1 MTKIKRSRRKLA
13 ARALLAGASLLFF
26 AARPAAAQVPVPG
39 QESLRLLIESMEQGH
54 TRLDLLYDDDVR
66 IWKNSQWT
74 LEKMVQN
81 WGPLETITYRLT
93 SVHRFLVFDIT
104 FAHAHS
110 IWKITTVSAD
120 GHIGGLDFWRYDPD
134 RHPFVR
140 EGPCLGANT
149 TSGIMMWTPTVV
161 AMKEYRCLAGKDT
174 GGMASMYYGGNDW
187 NSAVEGEDMKVS
199 LNLQFDNPADAAKV
213 KPWTKAEISG
223 HIWREDEFMA
233 PTREALHAEQGFHET
248 EYLVVRGAQVV
259 QEPSAYPILAL
270 SPLVQVPVQIA
281 HNEPPVPAPPT
292 PATPDPRL
300 EAALRHLIET
310 IAAGKPDLAALT
322 PDQAD
327 HVQRIKNG
335 LQITLHDAGAIT
347 AMTALATGSDG
358 QQIYAV
364 TFAHGANQFSL
375 KLNDAGLIEA
385 FSYGPHLTS
394 PADKSVTWK
403 ISN

>member
-1 MTKIKRSRRKLA
+1 MTKIKRSRRELG
-13 ARALLAGASLLFF
+13 ARALVAGVCLLLT
-26 AARPAAAQVPVPG
+26 AMRPAAAQIPVPG

-93 SVHRFLVFDIT
+93 SVHRFLVFDVT

-134 RHPFVR
+134 RHPFLQ
-140 EGPCLGANT
+140 EGPCLGATT
-149 TSGIMMWTPTVV
+149 TSGIMMWTPIVV

-199 LNLQFDNPADAAKV
+199 LNLAFDNPADAAKV
-213 KPWTKAEISG
+213 KPWTKAEIRG

-233 PTREALHAEQGFHET
+233 PTPEALHAEQGFHET
-248 EYLVVRGAQVV
+248 EYLVVRSAQVV
-259 QEPSAYPILAL
+259 QEPSANPILAL
-270 SPLVQVPVQIA
+270 SSLVQVPAAQA
-281 HNEPPVPAPPT
+281 APPMPGPPAP
-292 PATPDPRL
+292 AKSDPHL
-300 EAALRHLIET
+300 EAALRHLIDG
-310 IAAGKPDLAALT
+310 IAQGKPDLAALT

-327 HVQRIKNG
+327 HVRRVQTG
-335 LQITLHDAGAIT
+335 LHGTLHDAGAII
-347 AMTALATGSDG
+347 AVTALATGSDG

-364 TFAHGANQFSL
+364 SFEHGANQFSL

-385 FSYGPHLTS
+385 FSYGPHLTG
-394 PADKSVTWK
+394 PADTSVTWK
-403 ISN
+403 ASR